1 MGEIQ
6 DSGKTRG
13 VVDREKVRAVHIKTR
28 DKHAMDPKSA
38 VFGTRGHIRRLDGF
52 LLEGETGEPAH
63 NTRYILQ
70 QDLPVS
76 QGGKGRAPSAL
87 AYMLMGV
94 GF

>member
-38 VFGTRGHIRRLDGF
+38 VFGTRGHIRQVDGF
-52 LLEGETGEPAH
+52 YLEGETGEVAY
-63 NTRYILQ
+63 NTRFVLHH
-70 QDLPVS
+70 DLPS
-76 QGGKGRAPSAL
+76 SAGGQGRAPSAL
-87 AYMLMGV
+87 ATMLLGV